1 MNKNRKKMLTMESK
15 VRTFSIKI
23 YDEQLPLGW
32 DATCNAIRGVDSNK
46 TQVMGIRHD
55 ADYNSDDIW
64 LPSIEK
70 AHYHIIGR
78 GINGYSIR
86 IKQLLEMLHVEFR
99 PELDD
104 SLWKN
109 HGVETVKN
117 FANMATYLTHET
129 EEAILDAKTIY
140 PIGNIVSNL
149 TIDEI
154 IEVRQ
159 GYIRV
164 GQNGG
169 YKKTFTEMA
178 ELDAVAR
185 KLGYDLGN
193 FNNWYYDLDFG
204 TRCSA
209 KLKVIER
216 SYYDGVERRV
226 REDGTLIR
234 LCIYIKGDKNT
245 GKTYTSKQVLKGK
258 EILEIG
264 GGGTGKF
271 DKLLPSTDAIILS
284 DDRCP
289 NLLNMTDNYM
299 CQAYRRQSNN
309 PYWCGDVF
317 VVTSNLSF
325 DDWLTDCGIKITD
338 DSGHYSE
345 HYRAMKSRFYV
356 CHIEEICGNN
366 RLICDSPSTR
376 GSANEQI
383 SRKEKFKEFRNK
395 FNTIIADYHPDNR
408 GVDYEDI
415 VDWIPIDA
423 ITPFDILDKKTP
435 TTPIAPTDVIHGVKT
450 EDAVTKYRD
459 TQPKIYQKAY
469 KNILKKMSNMGLL
482 EADTRYKEAFDEALI
497 HECAKLDIKLQY
509 KKRSS
514 DTTEKR

>member
-1 MNKNRKKMLTMESK
+1 MNKNRKMLTMESK
-15 VRTFSIKI
+15 PRSFSIKV

-32 DATCNAIRGVDSNK
+32 EKTCEAIRNVDKGVL
-46 TQVMGIRHD
+46 QVLAICHD
-55 ADYNSDDIW
+55 ADLLGDDIW

-70 AHYHIIGR
+70 KHYHIIGR
-78 GINGYSIR
+78 GVNGYSIR
-86 IKQLLEMLHVEFR
+86 IKQLLELLHVEFR
-99 PELDD
+99 QGLDD
-104 SLWKN
+104 ELWKN
-109 HGVETVKN
+109 HGVETVGK
-117 FANMATYLTHET
+117 FPNMAMYLQHLTD
-129 EEAILDAKTIY
+129 EAILDGKTEY
-140 PIGNIVSNL
+140 PIEKIVSNL

-154 IEVRQ
+154 KEVQ
-159 GYIRV
+159 NGYIRV

-383 SRKEKFKEFRNK
+383 ARKEKFKIFRDR

-415 VDWIPIDA
+415 MDWIPISD
-423 ITPFDILDKKTP
+423 ITPFDILDKSAP
-435 TTPIAPTDVIHGVKT
+435 TTPIPPTGTFHGVKT
-450 EDAVTKYRD
+450 EDAITKYRD

-469 KNILKKMSNMGLL
+469 KNIIKKMAKMGLL
-482 EADTRYKEAFDEALI
+482 DADTQYKDAFEEALI
-497 HECAKLDIKLQY
+497 HECATLDIGLQLKDG
-509 KKRSS
+509 KKK
-514 DTTEKR
+514 TQKK